1 MKKISTHKN
10 EVVIYQAKSGAIEIK
25 KDVQANTVW
34 ATQAQI
40 ADIFGAERSVITK
53 HIRNILADKE
63 LNADAVCA
71 KFAHTGTDGKIYQV
85 QKGVI
90 AGIVGNVIQSF
101 DDNDLYP
108 TLEEK
113 AAHLLYFMVK
123 NHPFTDG
130 NKRSGAYAFIWFLQ
144 KAGILDRSSLTPS
157 ALTALTLLLC
167 AILPRHATTERIG
180 RNKNK
185 FAYYMFAYYICTD
198 NFVKQII

>member
-1 MKKISTHKN
+1 MIRIPYPTRGIRKN
-10 EVVIYQAKSGAIEIK
+10 PVTLTAEQL
-25 KDVQANTVW
+25 VQALFDFKSSLVQKGE
-34 ATQAQI
+34 ATGL
-40 ADIFGAERSVITK
+40 FGQE
-53 HIRNILADKE
+53 
-63 LNADAVCA
+63 
-71 KFAHTGTDGKIYQV
+71 V

-90 AGIVGNVIQSF
+90 AGIVGNVMQSF

-123 NHPFTDG
+123 NHPFTGG

-144 KAGILDRSSLTPS
+144 KAGILDRSSLT

-185 FAYYMFAYYICTD
+185 FAYYMFAYYIYTD